1 MHPPSGEFNLTRLER
16 VIYGP
21 GTIKTLGA
29 EAERRGLS
37 RVLVVTPLGGFPILE
52 QVTGG
57 HYDVLAEGQVVGHIM
72 LSNAAPV
79 ATPWIWTLAYGFH
92 DYRKRTR
99 GYAAT
104 RDAALQAISESWQ
117 RE

>member
-1 MHPPSGEFNLTRLER
+1 MQR
-16 VIYGP
+16 VSDRP
-21 GTIKTLGA
+21 NAAMTH
-29 EAERRGLS
+29 
-37 RVLVVTPLGGFPILE
+37 LVLE

-57 HYDVLAEGQVVGHIM
+57 HYDVLAEGQVVGHVM

>member
-1 MHPPSGEFNLTRLER
+1 MTH
-16 VIYGP
+16 
-21 GTIKTLGA
+21 
-29 EAERRGLS
+29 
-37 RVLVVTPLGGFPILE
+37 LVLE

-104 RDAALQAISESWQ
+104 RDAALQAIAKSWQ
-117 RE
+117 TE

>member
-1 MHPPSGEFNLTRLER
+1 MRSGYLNNQSMDTMQQLLTLLHGDI
-16 VIYGP
+16 VP
-21 GTIKTLGA
+21 ASQNTAMTH
-29 EAERRGLS
+29 
-37 RVLVVTPLGGFPILE
+37 LVLE

>member
-1 MHPPSGEFNLTRLER
+1 MGDSTHNPPAMRAYAQNAAMTH
-16 VIYGP
+16 
-21 GTIKTLGA
+21 
-29 EAERRGLS
+29 
-37 RVLVVTPLGGFPILE
+37 LVLE

-72 LSNAAPV
+72 LSNAAPIT
-79 ATPWIWTLAYGFH
+79 TPWIWTLAYGFH